1 MCNSEEFAS
10 LPPSQIVPIFA
21 DRVELISS
29 ESSFYRLLN
38 AENMQYHRGKVEPRN
53 IHNKPTSYTAKK
65 RNEVWSWDISCMP
78 TTEIGKHYYLY
89 MIEGI
94 YSRKVVGWEVH

>member
-10 LPPSQIVPIFA
+10 LPPSQIVPIFV
-21 DRVELISS
+21 DRGEFIAS
-29 ESSFYRLLN
+29 ESSFNRLLN
-38 AENMQYHRGKVEPRN
+38 AENMQYHQGKAEPRN
-53 IHNKPTSYTAKK
+53 IHKKPTSYTTKK
-65 RNEVWSWDISCMP
+65 RNEVWSWDINYMP
-78 TTEIGKHYYLY
+78 TTGIGKHYYLY